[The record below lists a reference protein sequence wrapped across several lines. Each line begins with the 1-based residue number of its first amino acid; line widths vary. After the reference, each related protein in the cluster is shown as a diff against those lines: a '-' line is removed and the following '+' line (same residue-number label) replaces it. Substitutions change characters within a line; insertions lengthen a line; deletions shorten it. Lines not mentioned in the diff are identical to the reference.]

1 MVEEIKD
8 KEVCKTNPL
17 SNQNESKN
25 VYKAISQSETMAE
38 KLSRIPRNY
47 WEVINHESES
57 DDEITEKDIYESD
70 LSDIEKEF
78 DKGSVAYRI
87 FQTLRKKGLRIFI
100 NPKTDISYT
109 KGYNIIR
116 WRWPVTQQSKD
127 SMELWQ
133 EAKDEEVY
141 KTKLIH
147 EMGHS
152 LTSYVPKEMK
162 FLFNLI
168 VQLRQ
173 AGMSPTKLWDLDRY
187 KSVSEKATDDT
198 VEFVRMYIQSPEKFK
213 MYLWKTFKSENTQN
227 LLYMHTK
234 DCVDVV
240 LSKKE

>member
-1 MVEEIKD
+1 MIEEIKN
-8 KEVCKTNPL
+8 KEVCKTSPL
-17 SNQNESKN
+17 SKQNESKD
-25 VYKAISQSETMAE
+25 VYKVISQSETMAE
-38 KLSRIPRNY
+38 ELSWLSSNY
-47 WEVINHESES
+47 WEVINQESEF
-57 DDEITEKDIYESD
+57 DDEITEKDIYEAD

-78 DKGSVAYRI
+78 DKSSVAYRI

-116 WRWPVTQQSKD
+116 WRWSVTMQSKD

-133 EAKDEEVY
+133 EAEDEEVC

-152 LTSYVPKEMK
+152 LTSYAPKEMNL
-162 FLFNLI
+162 LFNLI
-168 VQLRQ
+168 IQLRQ
-173 AGMSPTKLWDLDRY
+173 AGMSITKLWDLDRY

-198 VEFVRMYIQSPEKFK
+198 VEFVRMYIQNPEKFK

-234 DCVDVV
+234 DCIDTV
-240 LSKKE
+240 LSKKG